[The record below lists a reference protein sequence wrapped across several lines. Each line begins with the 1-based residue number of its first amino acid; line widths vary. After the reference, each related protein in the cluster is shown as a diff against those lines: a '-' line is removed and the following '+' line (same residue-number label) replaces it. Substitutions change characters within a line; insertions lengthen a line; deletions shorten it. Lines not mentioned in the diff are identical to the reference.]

1 MDSMSYIL
9 FICIAVPMAMMLI
22 PIEKESRKIIVALL
36 MGMFLCLFV
45 SEVNGLLLHLTNSS
59 MLYLTTNVTPI
70 TEELV
75 KVLPVIY
82 YASFFSDD
90 RISITTVA
98 FATGVG
104 FAMLENIIILM
115 QNISTANILFAM
127 IRGFSTGLMHS
138 ITTMLIANFV
148 PYIHTKRKLYL
159 CGVLCTFNLAVVFH
173 SVFNLLVE
181 SNSVIANRI
190 GYFLPVSIYLVINVF
205 VLKKIALRS
214 KKKKQKIQKTKTASS

>member
-9 FICIAVPMAMMLI
+9 FICIAVPLGMMLI
-22 PIEKESRKIIVALL
+22 PIEKQSRKIVVALL

-45 SEVNGLLLHLTNSS
+45 SEVNGLLLRMTKST

-70 TEELV
+70 TEEFV

-82 YASFFSDD
+82 YAYIFSDD
-90 RISITTVA
+90 EKSVTTVA

-115 QNISTANILFAM
+115 QHLASANFIFAM

-138 ITTMLIANFV
+138 ITTMLVANFV
-148 PYIHTKRKLYL
+148 PYIHKKKKLFL
-159 CGVLCTFNLAVVFH
+159 CGVLCSFNLAVVFH

-181 SNSVIANRI
+181 AESAVANYI
-190 GYFLPVSIYLVINVF
+190 GYFLPVSIYMVINIF
-205 VLKKIALRS
+205 VLKKFV
-214 KKKKQKIQKTKTASS
+214 KKAKTNNSNTGGEGLA

>member
-9 FICIAVPMAMMLI
+9 FICIAVPLGMMLI
-22 PIEKESRKIIVALL
+22 PIEKQSRKIVIALL

-45 SEVNGLLLHLTNSS
+45 SEVNGLLLRVTKST

-70 TEELV
+70 TEEFV

-82 YASFFSDD
+82 YAYIFSDD
-90 RISITTVA
+90 EKSVTTVA

-115 QNISTANILFAM
+115 QHLSSANFIFAM

-138 ITTMLIANFV
+138 ITTMLVANFV
-148 PYIHTKRKLYL
+148 PYIHKKKKLFL
-159 CGVLCTFNLAVVFH
+159 CGVLCSFNLAVVFH
-173 SVFNLLVE
+173 AVFNLLVE
-181 SNSVIANRI
+181 AESAVANYI
-190 GYFLPVSIYLVINVF
+190 GYFLPVSIYMVINVF
-205 VLKKIALRS
+205 VLKKFVKKNKANDSNQGGEGIA
-214 KKKKQKIQKTKTASS
+214 

>member
-9 FICIAVPMAMMLI
+9 FICIAVPLGMMLI
-22 PIEKESRKIIVALL
+22 PIEKQSRKIVIALL

-45 SEVNGLLLHLTNSS
+45 SEVNGLLLRLTKST

-70 TEELV
+70 TEEFV

-82 YASFFSDD
+82 YAYVFSDD
-90 RISITTVA
+90 EKSVTTVA

-115 QNISTANILFAM
+115 QHLSSANFIFAM

-138 ITTMLIANFV
+138 ITTMLVANFV
-148 PYIHTKRKLYL
+148 PYMHKKKKLFL
-159 CGVLCTFNLAVVFH
+159 CGVLCSFNLAVVFH

-181 SNSVIANRI
+181 AESAIANYI
-190 GYFLPVSIYLVINVF
+190 GYFLPVSIYMVINVF
-205 VLKKIALRS
+205 VLKKFV
-214 KKKKQKIQKTKTASS
+214 KKAKANG

>member
-9 FICIAVPMAMMLI
+9 FICIAVPLGMMLI
-22 PIEKESRKIIVALL
+22 PIEKQSRKIVIALL

-45 SEVNGLLLHLTNSS
+45 SEVNGLLLRVTKST

-70 TEELV
+70 TEEFV

-82 YASFFSDD
+82 YAYMFSDD
-90 RISITTVA
+90 EKSVTTVA

-115 QNISTANILFAM
+115 QHLSSANFIFAM

-138 ITTMLIANFV
+138 ITTMLVANFV
-148 PYIHTKRKLYL
+148 PYIHKKKKLFL
-159 CGVLCTFNLAVVFH
+159 CGVLCSFNLAVVFH
-173 SVFNLLVE
+173 AVFNLLVE
-181 SNSVIANRI
+181 AESTVANYI
-190 GYFLPVSIYLVINVF
+190 GYFLPVSIYMVINIF
-205 VLKKIALRS
+205 VLKRFVKKS
-214 KKKKQKIQKTKTASS
+214 KRNGSNPGGEDLV

>member
-9 FICIAVPMAMMLI
+9 FICIAVPLGMMLI
-22 PIEKESRKIIVALL
+22 PIEKQSRKIVVALL

-45 SEVNGLLLHLTNSS
+45 SEVNGLLLRVTKST

-82 YASFFSDD
+82 YAYIFSDD
-90 RISITTVA
+90 EKSVTTVA

-115 QNISTANILFAM
+115 QHLASANFIFAM

-138 ITTMLIANFV
+138 ITTMLVANFV
-148 PYIHTKRKLYL
+148 PYIHKKKKLFL
-159 CGVLCTFNLAVVFH
+159 CGVLCSFNLAVVFH

-181 SNSVIANRI
+181 AESAVANYI
-190 GYFLPVSIYLVINVF
+190 GYFLPVSIYMVINVF
-205 VLKKIALRS
+205 VLKKFVKKNKANDSNQGGEGIA
-214 KKKKQKIQKTKTASS
+214 

>member
-9 FICIAVPMAMMLI
+9 FICIAVPLGMMLI
-22 PIEKESRKIIVALL
+22 PIEKESRKIVVALL

-45 SEVNGLLLHLTNSS
+45 SEVNGLLLRMTKST

-70 TEELV
+70 TEEFV

-82 YASFFSDD
+82 YAYIFSDD
-90 RISITTVA
+90 EKSVTTVA

-115 QNISTANILFAM
+115 QHLASANFIFAM

-138 ITTMLIANFV
+138 ITTMLVANFV
-148 PYIHTKRKLYL
+148 PYIHKKKKLFL
-159 CGVLCTFNLAVVFH
+159 CGVLCSFNLAVVFH

-181 SNSVIANRI
+181 AESAVANYI
-190 GYFLPVSIYLVINVF
+190 GYFLPVSIYMVINIF
-205 VLKKIALRS
+205 VLKKFV
-214 KKKKQKIQKTKTASS
+214 KKAKTNNSNTGGEGLA

>member
-9 FICIAVPMAMMLI
+9 FICIAVPLGMMLI
-22 PIEKESRKIIVALL
+22 PIEKQSRKIVVALL

-45 SEVNGLLLHLTNSS
+45 SEVNGLLLRVTKST

-70 TEELV
+70 TEEFV

-82 YASFFSDD
+82 YAYIFSDD
-90 RISITTVA
+90 EKSVTTVA

-115 QNISTANILFAM
+115 QHLASANFIFAM

-138 ITTMLIANFV
+138 ITTMLVANFV
-148 PYIHTKRKLYL
+148 PYIHKKKKLFL
-159 CGVLCTFNLAVVFH
+159 CGVLCSFNLAVVFH

-181 SNSVIANRI
+181 AESAVANYI
-190 GYFLPVSIYLVINVF
+190 GYFLPVSIYMVINIF
-205 VLKKIALRS
+205 VLKKFV
-214 KKKKQKIQKTKTASS
+214 KKAKTNNSNTGGEGLA

>member
-9 FICIAVPMAMMLI
+9 FICIAVPLGMMLI
-22 PIEKESRKIIVALL
+22 PIEKQSRKIVVALL

-45 SEVNGLLLHLTNSS
+45 SEVNGLLLRLTKST

-70 TEELV
+70 TEEFV

-82 YASFFSDD
+82 YAYVFSDD
-90 RISITTVA
+90 EKSVTTVA

-115 QNISTANILFAM
+115 QHLASANFIFAM

-138 ITTMLIANFV
+138 ITTMLVANFV
-148 PYIHTKRKLYL
+148 PYIHKKKKLFL
-159 CGVLCTFNLAVVFH
+159 CGVLCSFNLAVVFH

-181 SNSVIANRI
+181 AESTAANYI
-190 GYFLPVSIYLVINVF
+190 GYFLPVSIYMVINVF
-205 VLKKIALRS
+205 VLKKFVKKS
-214 KKKKQKIQKTKTASS
+214 KSNGSDQGGENLA

>member
-9 FICIAVPMAMMLI
+9 FICIAVPLGMMLI
-22 PIEKESRKIIVALL
+22 PIEKQSRKIVIALL

-45 SEVNGLLLHLTNSS
+45 SEVNGLLLRVTKST

-70 TEELV
+70 TEEFV

-82 YASFFSDD
+82 YAYIFSDD
-90 RISITTVA
+90 EKSVTTVA

-115 QNISTANILFAM
+115 QHLASANFIFAM

-138 ITTMLIANFV
+138 ITTMLVANFV
-148 PYIHTKRKLYL
+148 PYIHKKKKLFL
-159 CGVLCTFNLAVVFH
+159 CGVLCSFNLAVVFH

-181 SNSVIANRI
+181 AESAVANYI
-190 GYFLPVSIYLVINVF
+190 GYFLPVSIYMVINIF
-205 VLKKIALRS
+205 VLKKFV
-214 KKKKQKIQKTKTASS
+214 KKAKTNNSNTGGEGLA

>member
-9 FICIAVPMAMMLI
+9 FICIAVPLGMMLI
-22 PIEKESRKIIVALL
+22 PIEKQSRKIVIALL

-45 SEVNGLLLHLTNSS
+45 SEVNGLLLRVTKST

-70 TEELV
+70 TEEFV

-82 YASFFSDD
+82 YAYMFSDD
-90 RISITTVA
+90 EKSVTTVA

-115 QNISTANILFAM
+115 QHLPSANFIFAM

-138 ITTMLIANFV
+138 ITTMLVANFV
-148 PYIHTKRKLYL
+148 PYIHKKKKLFL
-159 CGVLCTFNLAVVFH
+159 CGVLCSFNLAVVFH
-173 SVFNLLVE
+173 AVFNLLVE
-181 SNSVIANRI
+181 AESTVANYI
-190 GYFLPVSIYLVINVF
+190 GYFLPVSIYMVINIF
-205 VLKKIALRS
+205 VLKRFVKKS
-214 KKKKQKIQKTKTASS
+214 KRNGSNPGGEDLV

>member
-9 FICIAVPMAMMLI
+9 FICIAVPLGMMLI
-22 PIEKESRKIIVALL
+22 PIEKESRKIVVALL

-45 SEVNGLLLHLTNSS
+45 SEVNGLLLRVTKST

-70 TEELV
+70 TEEFV

-82 YASFFSDD
+82 YAYIFSDD
-90 RISITTVA
+90 EKSVTTVA

-115 QNISTANILFAM
+115 QHLASANFIFAM

-138 ITTMLIANFV
+138 ITTMLVANFV
-148 PYIHTKRKLYL
+148 PYIHKKKKLFL
-159 CGVLCTFNLAVVFH
+159 CGVLCSFNLAVVFH

-181 SNSVIANRI
+181 AESAVANYI
-190 GYFLPVSIYLVINVF
+190 GYFLPVSIYMVINIF
-205 VLKKIALRS
+205 VLKKFV
-214 KKKKQKIQKTKTASS
+214 KKTKTNNSNTGGEGLA

>member
-9 FICIAVPMAMMLI
+9 FICIAVPLGMMLI
-22 PIEKESRKIIVALL
+22 PIEKESRKIVVALL

-45 SEVNGLLLHLTNSS
+45 SEVNGLLLRVTKST

-70 TEELV
+70 TEEFV

-82 YASFFSDD
+82 YAYIFSDD
-90 RISITTVA
+90 EKSVTTVA

-115 QNISTANILFAM
+115 QHLASANFIFAM

-138 ITTMLIANFV
+138 ITTMLVANFV
-148 PYIHTKRKLYL
+148 PYIHKKKKLFL
-159 CGVLCTFNLAVVFH
+159 CGVLCSFNLAVVFH

-181 SNSVIANRI
+181 AESAVANYI
-190 GYFLPVSIYLVINVF
+190 GYFLPVSIYMVINIF
-205 VLKKIALRS
+205 VLKKFV
-214 KKKKQKIQKTKTASS
+214 KKAKTNNSNTGGEGLA

>member
-9 FICIAVPMAMMLI
+9 FICIAVPLGMMLI
-22 PIEKESRKIIVALL
+22 PIEKQSRKIVVALL

-45 SEVNGLLLHLTNSS
+45 SEVNGLLLRVTKST

-70 TEELV
+70 TEEFV

-82 YASFFSDD
+82 YAYIFSDD
-90 RISITTVA
+90 EKSVTTVA

-115 QNISTANILFAM
+115 QHLASANFIFAM

-138 ITTMLIANFV
+138 ITTMLVANFV
-148 PYIHTKRKLYL
+148 PYIHKKKKLFL
-159 CGVLCTFNLAVVFH
+159 CGVLCSFNLAVVFH

-181 SNSVIANRI
+181 AESAVANYI
-190 GYFLPVSIYLVINVF
+190 GYFLPVSIYMVINVF
-205 VLKKIALRS
+205 VLKKFVKKNKANDSNQGGEGIA
-214 KKKKQKIQKTKTASS
+214 

>member
-1 MDSMSYIL
+1 MSYIL
-9 FICIAVPMAMMLI
+9 FICIAVPLGMMLI
-22 PIEKESRKIIVALL
+22 PIEKQSRKIVVALL

-45 SEVNGLLLHLTNSS
+45 SEVNGLLLRMTKST

-70 TEELV
+70 TEEFV

-82 YASFFSDD
+82 YAYVFSDD
-90 RISITTVA
+90 EKSITTVA

-115 QNISTANILFAM
+115 QHLASANFLFAM

-138 ITTMLIANFV
+138 ITTMLVANFV
-148 PYIHTKRKLYL
+148 PYIHKKKKLFL
-159 CGVLCTFNLAVVFH
+159 CGVLCSFNLAVVFH

-181 SNSVIANRI
+181 AESAVANYI
-190 GYFLPVSIYLVINVF
+190 GYFLPVSIYMVINVF
-205 VLKKIALRS
+205 VLKKFV
-214 KKKKQKIQKTKTASS
+214 KKAKANG

>member
-9 FICIAVPMAMMLI
+9 FICIAVPLGMMLI
-22 PIEKESRKIIVALL
+22 PIEKQSRKIVVALL

-45 SEVNGLLLHLTNSS
+45 SEVNGLLLRMTKST

-70 TEELV
+70 TEEFV

-82 YASFFSDD
+82 YAYVFSDD
-90 RISITTVA
+90 EKSITTVA

-115 QNISTANILFAM
+115 QHLASANFLFAM

-138 ITTMLIANFV
+138 ITTMLVANFV
-148 PYIHTKRKLYL
+148 PYIHKKKKLFL
-159 CGVLCTFNLAVVFH
+159 CGVLCSFNLAVVFH

-181 SNSVIANRI
+181 AESAVANYI
-190 GYFLPVSIYLVINVF
+190 GYFLPVSIYMVINVF
-205 VLKKIALRS
+205 VLKKFV
-214 KKKKQKIQKTKTASS
+214 KKAKANG

>member
-9 FICIAVPMAMMLI
+9 FICIAVPMAMMLV
-22 PIEKESRKIIVALL
+22 PIEKKSRKVVISLL

-45 SEVNGLLLHLTNSS
+45 SEVNGLLLRLTNNS

-82 YASFFSDD
+82 YAYFFSDD
-90 RISITTVA
+90 EKSVVTVA

-115 QNISTANILFAM
+115 QHISSANFFFAL
-127 IRGFSTGLMHS
+127 IRGFSSGLMHG
-138 ITTMLIANFV
+138 ITTVLIANFV
-148 PYIHTKRKLYL
+148 PYIRKKKKLFL
-159 CGVLCTFNLAVVFH
+159 CGVICSFNLAVVFH
-173 SVFNLLVE
+173 SIFNLLVE
-181 SNSVIANRI
+181 ADSTVANYI
-190 GYFLPVSIYLVINVF
+190 GYFLPVSVYLVINIF
-205 VLKKIALRS
+205 VLKKFVA
-214 KKKKQKIQKTKTASS
+214 KTQKDN